1 MVISFVFLCALIH
14 SVLSHQDLYVT
25 AFPNGPGCPDD
36 EYDALKCEP
45 LSYYT
50 NRMEEYFV
58 ENTTFYFMEGV
69 HRLPNEALVFSDV
82 NNVALVG
89 VGDITYNEHESVA
102 QSTSVLECSEG
113 LGGIEFYS
121 SEDITIT
128 KITLLNCS
136 TTSRVEDASGSL
148 LIIDSE
154 HVYLQSVSI
163 QNSRYHGLY
172 VNNTF
177 YVYIFEC
184 SFHKNGLAGTS
195 WNVFVAFFNTLDVD
209 EISGSHYFT
218 SIESTNITAGSF
230 GGLSIYFAQQEYE
243 VGFFIKS
250 SKISHNV
257 NNLNVISNSCCFY
270 SLHFVLSECSH
281 SILTGYRHLHNS
293 SCGETAIIPMISIKE
308 SNFFQNSVY
317 AFFLGWTGTDD
328 GDLIIE
334 NSNFTDN
341 VGTLVSAVSIE
352 QSRRLTDR
360 PSGELFVAFKGLIFS
375 GNIHN
380 ETKARLLGYSELAR
394 FTVVINNVIFSNVD
408 NCRFIDNQGSAFL
421 LLQSRTLF
429 IGENTFQNNNATLG
443 GAICLVSDSFIL
455 LRNDSKLFFIDNNA
469 WSYGGAI
476 LIAKYIPRIFS
487 HEGNRGL
494 YTDCFYQL
502 LEPIIESPL
511 GEREMFVFQGNR
523 AGIAGSTVYGGV
535 SDNCYSRFAAMTVK
549 TDFFVNISSFI
560 DQPGD
565 SVISSDPVGVCFCD
579 YDTIDCTEKSKSF
592 AGFPG
597 TRIDFSVVAIGDR
610 NGTSIGLIQ
619 VNNARLSTKNT
630 TLISSTCTKLSYY
643 LQVKDSDVKKD
654 IIHVSVITNEA
665 VSNVLYVDVEVV
677 PCPVGYK
684 LSQFTGV
691 CECIK
696 VISEYGVCFDTEMVV
711 ERAGSV
717 WIGYDDELNC
727 TLVNSNCPFDYC
739 LSSNENVS
747 TTSPDEQ
754 CALNRAGRLCGACDK
769 NMTLVLGS
777 NACRE
782 CFNDAYI
789 LSVILF
795 ALAGVALVAFLFL
808 VNFTVSV
815 GTING
820 LVFFANVIKLYE
832 PLFRAD
838 SIPVLS
844 QFISWINLDFGVEIC
859 FHANMKACEKHSVQ
873 FIFPFYLWGIIVT
886 IIIVSKYSSK
896 VAKLVGKNGIPV
908 LATLLLLS
916 FNKILRTVILAFSIS
931 YIECEED
938 TMTLLYWYVDPTVE
952 YLKGCHLVLFIFALL
967 ILIFLITPYVLFLL
981 LYPLLEVSSPK
992 VRRQFSWFLIRL
1004 KPFFDAYRGP
1014 HSKLFGFWPGL
1025 LLVIRV
1031 LLALVVAISED
1042 RNIPFT
1048 ILLLVSLGLVS
1059 ILSFGKV
1066 YSSRFYLHSLET
1078 VLLLGLA
1085 FLAYL
1090 FNSTT
1095 CQKETR
1101 SLFQLLSMAA
1111 VLALGAVLFIV
1122 ILVYHVVKFSSI
1134 WKFFAKIVCNKLK
1147 KTRETKASTSSQM
1160 SNVIND
1166 SEQKSNISNDDNDR
1180 EEDLDFEMPVFN
1192 NGRQINFA
1200 KYRESLFSNY
1210 TS

>member
-1 MVISFVFLCALIH
+1 MVLSFVVLYALIH
-14 SVLSHQDLYVT
+14 SVSSHQDIYVT
-25 AFPNGPGCPDD
+25 AFPNGPGCPDND
-36 EYDALKCEP
+36 YDALKCEP

-69 HRLPNEALVFSDV
+69 HRLPNDGLVFSDV
-82 NNVALVG
+82 INVALVG
-89 VGDITYNEHESVA
+89 VGDTIYNEHESVT
-102 QSTSVLECSEG
+102 QSTTVLECSEG

-121 SEDITIT
+121 SEEITIA

-136 TTSRVEDASGSL
+136 MTSRVEDIHGSL
-148 LIIDSE
+148 LITDSE

-177 YVYIFEC
+177 YVDIFEC

-195 WNVFVAFFNTLDVD
+195 WNVFVAFFDTLDVD
-209 EISGSHYFT
+209 EISDNPHYYVI
-218 SIESTNITAGSF
+218 IESTNITAGSL

-243 VGFFIKS
+243 VSFLINS
-250 SKISHNV
+250 SKISRNP
-257 NNLNVISNSCCFY
+257 NNLNVISNLSCFY
-270 SLHFVLSECSH
+270 SLHFMLSECSH

-293 SCGETAIIPMISIKE
+293 SCGETDVFPLISIKE
-308 SNFFQNSVY
+308 SNFFQNSDY
-317 AFFLGWTGTDD
+317 AMFLGWTSTND
-328 GDLIIE
+328 GRLIIE

-341 VGTLVSAVSIE
+341 IGTLVSAVSIE
-352 QSRRLTDR
+352 QSRRLTDT
-360 PSGELFVAFKGLIFS
+360 PLGDLFVTFKDLIFS

-380 ETKARLLGYSELAR
+380 ETQARLLGYSEMAR
-394 FTVVINNVIFSNVD
+394 FTVVINNVIFSDVD
-408 NCRFIDNQGSAFL
+408 NCSFIDNQGSAVL
-421 LLQSRTLF
+421 LLQSYALF
-429 IGENTFQNNNATLG
+429 IGENTFRNNNATLG
-443 GAICLVSDSFIL
+443 GAMCLVSDSFIL

-469 WSYGGAI
+469 WFYGGAI
-476 LIAKYIPRIFS
+476 LIAKYVPRIFS

-511 GEREMFVFQGNR
+511 GEREMLVFQGNR
-523 AGIAGSTVYGGV
+523 AGIAGSAVYGGV
-535 SDNCYSRFAAMTVK
+535 SDNCFSRFAATNVE

-560 DQPGD
+560 NQPGD

-579 YDTIDCTEKSKSF
+579 NDTIDCTEKSKSF
-592 AGFPG
+592 TGFPG
-597 TRIDFSVVAIGDR
+597 KRIDFYVVAIGDR
-610 NGTSIGLIQ
+610 NGTSTGLIQ
-619 VNNARLSTKNT
+619 VNNVRLSTMDT
-630 TLISSTCTKLSYY
+630 TLISSTCTKLSYN
-643 LQVKDSDVKKD
+643 LQVKDSDVKRDK
-654 IIHVSVITNEA
+654 IHVSVITTEA
-665 VSNVLYVDVEVV
+665 ISNVLYVNVEVL
-677 PCPVGYK
+677 PCPVGYE

-691 CECIK
+691 CECIN

-727 TLVNSNCPFDYC
+727 TVVNSNCPFDYC
-739 LSSNENVS
+739 LSTIENVS
-747 TTSPDEQ
+747 TMSPDEQ
-754 CALNRAGRLCGACDK
+754 CALNRAGRLCGGCDK

-782 CFNDAYI
+782 CFSDAFI
-789 LSVILF
+789 LSVVLF

-808 VNFTVSV
+808 LNFTVSV

-859 FHANMKACEKHSVQ
+859 FHSNMKACEKHSVQ
-873 FIFPFYLWGIIVT
+873 FIFPFYLWGIIMT

-896 VAKLVGKNGIPV
+896 AAKLVGKNGIPV

-916 FNKILRTVILAFSIS
+916 FNKILRTVIQAFSIS

-938 TMTLLYWYVDPTVE
+938 TLLYWYVDPTVE

-967 ILIFLITPYVLFLL
+967 ILIFLIAPYVLFLL

-1025 LLVIRV
+1025 LLVVRV
-1031 LLALVVAISED
+1031 ILALVVAISED
-1042 RNIPFT
+1042 RSIPFT

-1078 VLLLGLA
+1078 VFLLGLA

-1111 VLALGAVLFIV
+1111 VITLGAVLFIL

-1134 WKFFAKIVCNKLK
+1134 WKFFAKTICNKLK
-1147 KTRETKASTSSQM
+1147 TSETEPDTPSQM

-1166 SEQKSNISNDDNDR
+1166 SEQKHDLSNDDNDR
-1180 EEDLDFEMPVFN
+1180 EDDLNFQMPVFN

-1200 KYRESLFSNY
+1200 KYRESLFSNF